1 MDPTAALET
10 IYNISVTN
18 AQRQKAQEY
27 CEMLKRDRSAPLY
40 GYFLAHKDNKH
51 GDVVRHFGLGLIESA
66 VRYRWTDG
74 SMDELLKTQIRM
86 HVISLASEGTLSI
99 LEEQMFIKE
108 KVARLYV
115 EVAKR
120 QWPGEWDDMD
130 LFLKQMFFKD
140 ETTREMALLILRSLC
155 EDVCIYDDAVAG
167 LRKKDLRAGLL
178 VIMASESVLKEQYPE
193 GVKGHQ
199 NEVTLMVGETGN
211 DGWTSRLSALLTELL
226 PRCQSENLLLA
237 DEKIALAAL
246 STLGSS
252 LDWVITSSIADSSIV
267 PLICQGILS
276 PAVKIRLAAAECYD
290 VIASRVLS
298 DAEKEK
304 IIWPL
309 VDKGGID
316 MVSKAY
322 LTYAAQILQGDSYL
336 FIQKLVQATV
346 NLGEIQV
353 CGKRNAHTPEGLSKL
368 LQLLYAMSSHP
379 SILISSVAS
388 YFWTTVLQHEKF
400 SKDPNV
406 HSFVPPLLELYS
418 GYLAKDF
425 ENRRQNDAVYRHFAS
440 IDFDSVSEFRAR
452 ATQTFQKAVDVIHLG
467 VPVVPLDAFLWVANK
482 VADALKVQ
490 FPVEIAKDS
499 AKFQAFDGTLT
510 LMEVSVSSLKDLIN
524 NKPHPQSSK
533 VLEAMNTLLG
543 MLVEYSV
550 NCPIALDRVVG
561 SLSAFTDMF
570 KLNSTLLFQCLD
582 KLFKTVEYPKING
595 PDNEIK
601 ELRRRAANTLVKIG
615 RSIPNTLFPIY
626 GEVESAV
633 QRLIQQNLIWPGEKR
648 ALLTFLLVVGF
659 NAEMA
664 HDKRAI
670 FEKVVLPVLNDFQS
684 ATLQE
689 ALAGPK
695 NFMAF
700 IGAIQLSTASSKS
713 LQPLEIEQLQAS
725 IMQRRTQLSWSIETL
740 LSFMKEST
748 SGKDPLKLGL
758 WSSCLGSMLP
768 NLLSSIRCLNAI
780 VDPSLWQDLSPD
792 MTSLFALTAEE
803 KGMLV
808 TGKFPASA
816 PGPITVTK
824 LISDL
829 KIWMAI
835 VRDHAYKFL
844 AQMTTLGPMFYSIPS
859 LQTMLEQSLFEHL
872 DLLSNRQ
879 IRFLISSAVQPL
891 VLNTPPEYMDSVLS
905 HLLSALLP
913 YLDQRL
919 VKDWQLAADEGLIVD
934 EKEEQEELD
943 VSDEIV
949 REILLRDLTRSITDF
964 AVAILDFGKQKG
976 GPSTTAVQGA
986 SLVPAGK
993 EITTLTVFLLSNDAI
1008 SRSIMEILCHV
1019 LTFKDTRSCMRATEA
1034 TLCVLAALV
1043 HNYPATANIIAP
1055 FASTILRAAL
1065 EALNDP
1071 YHQEGQDRL
1080 ILLITEVYVEVR
1092 AFDQA
1097 PKVAFQQIPGI
1108 DISQLDAFEA
1118 QLSAFTNKS
1127 KKNAI
1132 VRNFLQGI
1140 IGVAK
1145 SEWFKQREQ
1154 GNKPKSSRTITGT
1167 YEKPSQSVLDSAQ
1180 DEDIGEGLA
1189 NLFDE

>member
-1 MDPTAALET
+1 MDPTVLSTLLAALET

-18 AQRQKAQEY
+18 AERQKAQEY

-40 GYFLAHKDNKH
+40 GYFLAHKDNKY

-199 NEVTLMVGETGN
+199 NEVTLMVGEAGN

-226 PRCQSENLLLA
+226 PRCQSENLLPA

-336 FIQKLVQATV
+336 FIQKLVQ
-346 NLGEIQV
+346 
-353 CGKRNAHTPEGLSKL
+353 
-368 LQLLYAMSSHP
+368 
-379 SILISSVAS
+379 
-388 YFWTTVLQHEKF
+388 
-400 SKDPNV
+400 DPNV

-595 PDNEIK
+595 PENEIK

-725 IMQRRTQLSWSIETL
+725 IMQRRTQLSWSVETL

-792 MTSLFALTAEE
+792 MASLFALTAEE

-816 PGPITVTK
+816 PGPVTVMK

-859 LQTMLEQSLFEHL
+859 LHIMLEQSLFEHM

-964 AVAILDFGKQKG
+964 TVAILDFGKQKG
-976 GPSTTAVQGA
+976 GPSTTAVQGP

-1154 GNKPKSSRTITGT
+1154 GNKPTSSRTITGT

>member
-1 MDPTAALET
+1 MQ
-10 IYNISVTN
+10 SG
-18 AQRQKAQEY
+18 
-27 CEMLKRDRSAPLY
+27 KRHKRSAPLY

-74 SMDELLKTQIRM
+74 SMDEALKNQIRM
-86 HVISLASEGTLSI
+86 HVISLASEGTLPI

-130 LFLKQMFFKD
+130 LFLKQMYF
-140 ETTREMALLILRSLC
+140 
-155 EDVCIYDDAVAG
+155 
-167 LRKKDLRAGLL
+167 
-178 VIMASESVLKEQYPE
+178 
-193 GVKGHQ
+193 
-199 NEVTLMVGETGN
+199 N
-211 DGWTSRLSALLTELL
+211 D
-226 PRCQSENLLLA
+226 
-237 DEKIALAAL
+237 
-246 STLGSS
+246 
-252 LDWVITSSIADSSIV
+252 
-267 PLICQGILS
+267 
-276 PAVKIRLAAAECYD
+276 AAAECYD

-309 VDKGGID
+309 VNKGGID
-316 MVSKAY
+316 LVSKAY

-336 FIQKLVQATV
+336 FIQKLVQ
-346 NLGEIQV
+346 
-353 CGKRNAHTPEGLSKL
+353 
-368 LQLLYAMSSHP
+368 
-379 SILISSVAS
+379 
-388 YFWTTVLQHEKF
+388 
-400 SKDPNV
+400 DPNV

-482 VADALKVQ
+482 VAGALKVQ
-490 FPVEIAKDS
+490 VPVEIAKDS
-499 AKFQAFDGTLT
+499 AMFQNFDGTLT

-524 NKPHPQSSK
+524 DKSHPQSSQ
-533 VLEAMNTLLG
+533 VLGAMNTLLG
-543 MLVEYSV
+543 MLLEYNV

-582 KLFKTVEYPKING
+582 KLFKTVEYPKTNG
-595 PDNEIK
+595 PENEIK

-633 QRLIQQNLIWPGEKR
+633 QRLIQQNLVWPGEKR
-648 ALLTFLLVVGF
+648 PLLTFLLVIGF

-695 NFMAF
+695 NFMTF
-700 IGAIQLSTASSKS
+700 IGAIELSTANSKS
-713 LQPLEIEQLQAS
+713 LQPSEIEQLQAS
-725 IMQRRTQLSWSIETL
+725 IIQRRTQLSWSIETL

-768 NLLSSIRCLNAI
+768 NLLSTIRCLNAMA
-780 VDPSLWQDLSPD
+780 DPSLWQDLSPD
-792 MTSLFALTAEE
+792 MASLFTLTAEE

-808 TGKFPASA
+808 TGKYPASA
-816 PGPITVTK
+816 PGPVTVTK
-824 LISDL
+824 MISDL

-835 VRDHAYKFL
+835 VRDNAYKFL

-859 LQTMLEQSLFEHL
+859 LQVMLEQSLFEHMG
-872 DLLSNRQ
+872 LLSNRQ

-891 VLNTPPEYMDSVLS
+891 VLNTPPEFMESVLS

-913 YLDQRL
+913 YFDQRL
-919 VKDWQLAADEGLIVD
+919 IKDWQLAADEGLVMD
-934 EKEEQEELD
+934 ENEEQEELD

-949 REILLRDLTRSITDF
+949 REILLRDLTRSMADF

-976 GPSTTAVQGA
+976 GPSTAAVQGS
-986 SLVPAGK
+986 SLIPAGK
-993 EITTLTVFLLSNDAI
+993 EITTLAVFLLSNDRI
-1008 SRSIMEILCHV
+1008 SRSIMELLCHI
-1019 LTFKDTRSCMRATEA
+1019 LTFKDTRSCMKATEA
-1034 TLCVLAALV
+1034 ALCVLAALV
-1043 HNYPATANIIAP
+1043 QNYPSTSSIIAP
-1055 FASTILRAAL
+1055 FSSMILRACL

-1071 YHQEGQDRL
+1071 YHQEGQDKL

-1097 PKVAFQQIPGI
+1097 PKVAFQQVPGI

-1154 GNKPKSSRTITGT
+1154 GNKPTSSRTITGT
-1167 YEKPSQSVLDSAQ
+1167 YEKPSQSILDSAQ

>member
-1 MDPTAALET
+1 
-10 IYNISVTN
+10 
-18 AQRQKAQEY
+18 
-27 CEMLKRDRSAPLY
+27 
-40 GYFLAHKDNKH
+40 
-51 GDVVRHFGLGLIESA
+51 
-66 VRYRWTDG
+66 
-74 SMDELLKTQIRM
+74 
-86 HVISLASEGTLSI
+86 
-99 LEEQMFIKE
+99 
-108 KVARLYV
+108 
-115 EVAKR
+115 
-120 QWPGEWDDMD
+120 
-130 LFLKQMFFKD
+130 
-140 ETTREMALLILRSLC
+140 
-155 EDVCIYDDAVAG
+155 
-167 LRKKDLRAGLL
+167 
-178 VIMASESVLKEQYPE
+178 MASL
-193 GVKGHQ
+193 
-199 NEVTLMVGETGN
+199 NF
-211 DGWTSRLSALLTELL
+211 ALTFH
-226 PRCQSENLLLA
+226 NFH
-237 DEKIALAAL
+237 
-246 STLGSS
+246 ST
-252 LDWVITSSIADSSIV
+252 
-267 PLICQGILS
+267 Q
-276 PAVKIRLAAAECYD
+276 
-290 VIASRVLS
+290 
-298 DAEKEK
+298 
-304 IIWPL
+304 
-309 VDKGGID
+309 
-316 MVSKAY
+316 
-322 LTYAAQILQGDSYL
+322 
-336 FIQKLVQATV
+336 
-346 NLGEIQV
+346 
-353 CGKRNAHTPEGLSKL
+353 
-368 LQLLYAMSSHP
+368 
-379 SILISSVAS
+379 
-388 YFWTTVLQHEKF
+388 
-400 SKDPNV
+400 
-406 HSFVPPLLELYS
+406 
-418 GYLAKDF
+418 
-425 ENRRQNDAVYRHFAS
+425 
-440 IDFDSVSEFRAR
+440 
-452 ATQTFQKAVDVIHLG
+452 
-467 VPVVPLDAFLWVANK
+467 
-482 VADALKVQ
+482 
-490 FPVEIAKDS
+490 
-499 AKFQAFDGTLT
+499 
-510 LMEVSVSSLKDLIN
+510 
-524 NKPHPQSSK
+524 
-533 VLEAMNTLLG
+533 
-543 MLVEYSV
+543 
-550 NCPIALDRVVG
+550 
-561 SLSAFTDMF
+561 
-570 KLNSTLLFQCLD
+570 
-582 KLFKTVEYPKING
+582 LFKTVEYPKING

-976 GPSTTAVQGA
+976 GSSTTAVQGA

-1108 DISQLDAFEA
+1108 DISQLD
-1118 QLSAFTNKS
+1118 
-1127 KKNAI
+1127 
-1132 VRNFLQGI
+1132 VR
-1140 IGVAK
+1140 
-1145 SEWFKQREQ
+1145 REQ
-1154 GNKPKSSRTITGT
+1154 WFMFK
-1167 YEKPSQSVLDSAQ
+1167 YY
-1180 DEDIGEGLA
+1180 
-1189 NLFDE
+1189 